1 MQINGSLIK
10 TLSCKCNKN
19 KVIEDIMPTVIKKS
33 DIENYIGHQTVP
45 TQWHEINQTQ
55 INQFADCTL
64 DHQFIHVNEE
74 KAKATPFG
82 STIAHGFLSLSM
94 LSHFAEDFSVII
106 EGFYM
111 GLNAGFDK
119 VRFLQPVK
127 VNSRI
132 RALAKTLSIEE
143 KKPGQFRLCTEVT
156 VEIEGCDTPALVA
169 EWVSVQMVK

>member
-1 MQINGSLIK
+1 
-10 TLSCKCNKN
+10 
-19 KVIEDIMPTVIKKS
+19 MPTMIKK
-33 DIENYIGHQTVP
+33 DQIAEYIGFQSAP
-45 TQWHEINQTQ
+45 TPWHVISQEQ

-64 DHQFIHVNEE
+64 DHQFIHVDEE

-82 STIAHGFLSLSM
+82 STIAHGFLSLSL

-106 EGFYM
+106 DGFYM

-127 VNSRI
+127 VDSRV
-132 RALAKTLSIEE
+132 RAHAKTLEIEE
-143 KKPGQFRLCTEVT
+143 KKPGQYRLCTEVT

>member
-1 MQINGSLIK
+1 
-10 TLSCKCNKN
+10 
-19 KVIEDIMPTVIKKS
+19 MPTAINRD
-33 DIENYIGHQTVP
+33 DIAQYIGHQAAPSHWHTI
-45 TQWHEINQTQ
+45 TQAQ

-64 DHQFIHVNEE
+64 DQQFIHVDEE

-106 EGFYM
+106 DGFYM

-119 VRFLQPVK
+119 VRFLQPVT

-132 RALAKTLSIEE
+132 RARAKTLSIEE
-143 KKPGQFRLCTEVT
+143 KKPGQYRLSTEVT
-156 VEIEGCDTPALVA
+156 IEIEGCDTPALVA
-169 EWVSVQMVK
+169 EWISVQMVK

>member
-1 MQINGSLIK
+1 MII
-10 TLSCKCNKN
+10 T
-19 KVIEDIMPTVIKKS
+19 IKK
-33 DIENYIGHQTVP
+33 DELDNYIGYQAEP
-45 TQWHEINQTQ
+45 TPWHKVTQQQ

-64 DHQFIHVNEE
+64 DHQFIHVDEE
-74 KAKATPFG
+74 KAKQTPFG
-82 STIAHGFLSLSM
+82 STIAHGFLTLSM

-106 EGFYM
+106 DGLYM

-132 RALAKTLSIEE
+132 RAHAKTLTIVE
-143 KKPGQFRLCTEVT
+143 KKPGQFRVCTEVT
-156 VEIEGCDTPALVA
+156 IEIEDCDTPALVA

>member
-1 MQINGSLIK
+1 
-10 TLSCKCNKN
+10 
-19 KVIEDIMPTVIKKS
+19 MPTIIKK
-33 DIENYIGHQTVP
+33 DQIAEYIGFQSAP
-45 TQWHEINQTQ
+45 TPWHVINQEQ
-55 INQFADCTL
+55 IDQFADCTL
-64 DHQFIHVNEE
+64 DHQFIHVDEE

-82 STIAHGFLSLSM
+82 STIAHGFLSLSL

-106 EGFYM
+106 DGFYM

-127 VNSRI
+127 VDSRV
-132 RALAKTLSIEE
+132 RAHAKTLVIEE
-143 KKPGQFRLCTEVT
+143 KKPGQYRLCTEVT

>member
-1 MQINGSLIK
+1 
-10 TLSCKCNKN
+10 
-19 KVIEDIMPTVIKKS
+19 MPTIIKK
-33 DIENYIGHQTVP
+33 DQIADYIGFQAEP
-45 TQWHEINQTQ
+45 TPWHEISQTQ

-64 DHQFIHVNEE
+64 DHQFIHVDEE

-127 VNSRI
+127 VNSRV
-132 RALAKTLSIEE
+132 RAHAKTLVIEE
-143 KKPGQFRLCTEVT
+143 KKPGQYRLCTEVT

-169 EWVSVQMVK
+169 EWISVQMVK